1 MAGTVGKM
9 DLGASEA
16 TMATLGFGRIPQV
29 GTGRVMERIR
39 VETTLVWEEEM
50 MFV

>member
-1 MAGTVGKM
+1 MAGMVGKM

-16 TMATLGFGRIPQV
+16 MMISLGFGRIPHIN
-29 GTGRVMERIR
+29 TGGVMEVIP
-39 VETTLVWEEEM
+39 VETTLVWEKEM